1 MKQQADR
8 RKKEAEEWKKGD
20 KMILSIKDLV
30 FKERLAKKLVNQ
42 YIGPYIINK
51 VVSTNAVK
59 L

>member
-42 YIGPYIINK
+42 YITDEVISSFY
-51 VVSTNAVK
+51 
-59 L
+59 